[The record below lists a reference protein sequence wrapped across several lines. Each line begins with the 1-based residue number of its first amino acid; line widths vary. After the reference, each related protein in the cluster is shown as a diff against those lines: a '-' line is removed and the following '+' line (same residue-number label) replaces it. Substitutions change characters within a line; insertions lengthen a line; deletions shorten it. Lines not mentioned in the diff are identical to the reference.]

1 MVQASKG
8 GMPAFV
14 SILGMSTWEVI
25 SDYQAEL
32 TGGIHPCVLD
42 TELWPGN
49 SSECLGS
56 RHRPARAAENVQMHN

>member
-1 MVQASKG
+1 MVQASEG

-25 SDYQAEL
+25 PDYQAEL

-42 TELWPGN
+42 TEL
-49 SSECLGS
+49 
-56 RHRPARAAENVQMHN
+56 